1 MRDVPASD
9 IVTEVHSNRI
19 ILGSSKGHLNL
30 VFLKPKRSGCD
41 ATIGKVLAD
50 RLAIADEQQV
60 TDYVNQF
67 TGKRG
72 SNNLIRIRIKVSF
85 FNSSGKLI
93 ASSVS
98 PQTVVDNGS
107 KKIGCMDMYDAW
119 PRRSCSLGGRK
130 VIMVSEYELADD
142 VEPKFE
148 VFDSAGNQR
157 PSVEEFLVQPVNTPT
172 TMTVTNTTIIFL
184 TPAQPNL
191 RRIRESIG
199 EFSLKLVAR
208 RRSDGL
214 TSRKFNFH
222 YVEHNEMCDHSVD
235 SQDEVARIE
244 ESSDVGSVKD
254 SMNKS
259 ADESELVGDSSSAL
273 QHLPIKRTS
282 VPPCPSPVLLGKR
295 FKPSENSPPILPTT
309 LLEEKV
315 NWTMEPLD
323 SKDNLASIINIRLE
337 ANKDTTGKEQG
348 PKIFLPPPDNK
359 GCFDDRRLVIDS

>member
-1 MRDVPASD
+1 M
-9 IVTEVHSNRI
+9 
-19 ILGSSKGHLNL
+19 G
-30 VFLKPKRSGCD
+30 
-41 ATIGKVLAD
+41 
-50 RLAIADEQQV
+50 
-60 TDYVNQF
+60 
-67 TGKRG
+67 
-72 SNNLIRIRIKVSF
+72 
-85 FNSSGKLI
+85 
-93 ASSVS
+93 
-98 PQTVVDNGS
+98 
-107 KKIGCMDMYDAW
+107 
-119 PRRSCSLGGRK
+119 
-130 VIMVSEYELADD
+130 YELADD

-244 ESSDVGSVKD
+244 KRTRAKPNSKKRRMTSFVRSEESSDLGSVKD

-295 FKPSENSPPILPTT
+295 FKPSENSPPIILTT
-309 LLEEKV
+309 LLEEK
-315 NWTMEPLD
+315 
-323 SKDNLASIINIRLE
+323 DNLTSMINIQLE
-337 ANKDTTGKEQG
+337 ANKNTDGKEQG